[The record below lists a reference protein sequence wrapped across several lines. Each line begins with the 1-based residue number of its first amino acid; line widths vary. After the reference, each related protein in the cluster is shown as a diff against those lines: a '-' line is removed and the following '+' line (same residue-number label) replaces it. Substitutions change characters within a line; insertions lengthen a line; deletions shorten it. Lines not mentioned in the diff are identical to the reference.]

1 MIELIIMP
9 VIGISLASGVPSLLR
24 VRTAERE
31 ASAIESVQTINE
43 AQANYAASCGGGFL
57 RRRWPTLR
65 RHQSALL
72 MFLSGLS

>member
-9 VIGISLASGVPSLLR
+9 VIGISLASGMPSLLR

-43 AQANYAASCGGGFL
+43 AQANYAASCGGGFCAVAG
-57 RRRWPTLR
+57 RPCDAIN
-65 RHQSALL
+65 RHC
-72 MFLSGLS
+72 